1 MRAIG
6 SLSGSSSLRVGLLF
20 ACLMMLAACFVG
32 YSILTGGAEL
42 PAGQTMSRPLL
53 QSVLGWA
60 LIIFLVLSAI
70 ASLGIGYFVFNRINR
85 IADTAG
91 NIMTSGNL
99 GARLPIDS
107 SWDDLS
113 KLSLVL
119 NRMLGEIE
127 DLMGSVQAVSDN
139 IAHDLR
145 SPLTR
150 LKTQI
155 DRVEDLSL
163 RKSLRQDVD
172 SILSMFNALLRIA
185 EIEADK
191 QKQTFLDV
199 HLDKVLLD
207 AIDLYHPLADAKS
220 IVIKPDLA
228 DCSVIGDRDLLFQA
242 ASNLLDNAIKF
253 SPENSVIDVGLHV
266 ERGNA
271 VIEVTDN
278 GRGIPDALKQEV
290 TKRFFRIDESRS
302 APGHGLGLAMV
313 AAIVKRH
320 DGSMSLHDACDHA
333 TYPGLRC
340 SLRLLTSAQ
349 GLPNQPAHQ
358 PH

>member
-6 SLSGSSSLRVGLLF
+6 SLSGSSSLRLGLLF
-20 ACLMMLAACFVG
+20 AFLMILAACFVG
-32 YSILTGGAEL
+32 YSLLAE
-42 PAGQTMSRPLL
+42 GSETSTDHGWSQSLL
-53 QSVLGWA
+53 QSIAGWA
-60 LIIFLVLSAI
+60 LIVFLLLSAI
-70 ASLGIGYFVFNRINR
+70 ASLGIGFFVFNRINR

-91 NIMTSGNL
+91 NIMTSGKL
-99 GARLPIDS
+99 SARLPIDS

-127 DLMGSVQAVSDN
+127 GLMGSVQAVSDN

-150 LKTQI
+150 LKAQI
-155 DRVEDLSL
+155 DRVDDASL
-163 RKSLRQDVD
+163 RASLREDVD

-185 EIEADK
+185 EIEAEK
-191 QKQTFLDV
+191 QKQTFAEIR
-199 HLDKVLLD
+199 LDKVLLD
-207 AIDLYHPLADAKS
+207 AIDLYQPLADAKDIAINTS
-220 IVIKPDLA
+220 LT

-242 ASNLLDNAIKF
+242 MSNLLDNAIKF
-253 SPENSVIDVGLHV
+253 SPEKSDIDISVSIKGDVAVV
-266 ERGNA
+266 EIADYGS
-271 VIEVTDN
+271 
-278 GRGIPDALKQEV
+278 GIPDPLKQEA

-320 DGSMSLHDACDHA
+320 EGSLSLHDTRDHA
-333 TYPGLRC
+333 VFPGLCCR
-340 SLRLLTSAQ
+340 LRLEASAHNRADA
-349 GLPNQPAHQ
+349 P
-358 PH
+358 PHETL